1 MMAERKK
8 PELLATA
15 GSVEQAIAYMEAGA
29 DAVEVGEAKFGMRLP
44 GDVSLEGIAALLAY
58 ARPLGKRVYV
68 TVNNMFVNDELA
80 DLEVYLKALVPLDVD
95 GIVFGDPAVLMILK
109 DLGASI
115 PLHWNTEMTGTNQAT
130 AQYWADRG
138 ATRFVLAR
146 ELNLT
151 EMHKAAATLTMD
163 VEVQVHGITNMYHSK
178 RSLVEAY
185 MGHQN
190 KQDRLTHGAG
200 MDAGLYLI
208 EQERLDQH
216 YPIYEDR
223 NGTHIMAGED
233 ISLLEV
239 LDELLEVDFA
249 SLKVETLLKSEA
261 YNVAVVQGYRA
272 AIDAYYADPENY
284 VFDEA
289 WMEPIRALQPEHRE
303 LGFGFLF
310 KEQVY

>member
-1 MMAERKK
+1 VK

-29 DAVEVGEAKFGMRLP
+29 DAVEVGEAGFGMRLP
-44 GDVSLEGIAALLAY
+44 GDVSLAGIAKLLAY
-58 ARPLGKRVYV
+58 ARPLGKKVYV

-80 DLEVYLKALVPLDVD
+80 GLESYLRELAALGVD
-95 GIVFGDPAVLMILK
+95 GIVFGDPAVLMILN

-130 AQYWADRG
+130 AAYWAERG

-146 ELNLT
+146 ELNLA
-151 EMHKAAATLTMD
+151 EMHKAAATLDME

-178 RSLVEAY
+178 RSLVQAY

-190 KQDRLTHGAG
+190 KQDRLTHGVG
-200 MDAGLYLI
+200 LDAGLYLI

-239 LDELLEVDFA
+239 LDELLEVDFT
-249 SLKVETLLKSEA
+249 SLKVETLLKSVA
-261 YNVAVVQGYRA
+261 YNVAVISSYRA
-272 AIDAYYADPENY
+272 AVDAYYADPENY

-289 WMEPIRALQPEHRE
+289 WIEAIRTLQPAERE